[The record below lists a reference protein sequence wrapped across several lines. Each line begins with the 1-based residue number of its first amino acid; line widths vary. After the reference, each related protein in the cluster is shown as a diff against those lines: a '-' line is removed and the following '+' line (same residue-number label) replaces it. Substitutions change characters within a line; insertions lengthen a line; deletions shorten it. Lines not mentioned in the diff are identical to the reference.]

1 MTTMLINSYD
11 DNDTEDFN
19 NDDQENRGNDD
30 GEFHNDERST
40 KSW

>member
-1 MTTMLINSYD
+1 MTTMLIYSYD

-30 GEFHNDERST
+30 GEFHNDEKST
-40 KSW
+40 KS